1 MNTVDFL
8 KSVLGDEG
16 YSCLITIDLWQQKP
30 VPKHYWFETVE
41 ELVAKA
47 TEVDTFPHNVY
58 FATSTYNEEGS
69 QWGGRS
75 KANVKNIKAF
85 WLDLDC
91 GEGKDF
97 PTQTDAIQALK
108 QFKKDVGLPAPITVN
123 SGNGIHVYWPLTE
136 AVTREEWEPVASKL
150 GQLCREHDFPA
161 DASRTTDAAS
171 ILRLPSTHNYK
182 KDPPLPV
189 DLLGKDLASPIEL
202 SVFVDKL
209 GGIALKLPTLDLG
222 PDALQ
227 EALNENKEFSF
238 GRIMKKT
245 SMGNGCEQLRNIA
258 VNQNEVEEP
267 LWRAGLSITKF
278 CKEGEKAAIAIS
290 SRHTEYDE
298 EFTLKKFDE
307 IKGPYLCARFNEL
320 NPDVCEGCPHWEQ
333 IKTPLI
339 LGQRIKAASGP
350 QIVSE
355 KAANSP
361 SSIKREY
368 VIPEMPK
375 PYFGGENGGV
385 YVRVKEDD
393 ELIDKVI
400 YRHTFY
406 VSRRLYDQEQG
417 ELVVFRLHLPQDG
430 VREFTVPLT
439 VVTAP
444 NEFRKAM
451 SKEGVTAI
459 SSQETNVLMSYT
471 NKWISELQQT
481 VKADEAHRQFGWV
494 DDEMTGFVLGD
505 KLIRPDK
512 VQYNPASPSTSS
524 LFHAFGEKGTR
535 ERHLE
540 MIDFYNKP
548 DEGWLLH
555 QFNVCAGFGSVL
567 MPFTG
572 MNSLAIHLTGGSGIG
587 KTTAQAMGLAAW
599 GDPWAIMNRA
609 IGSED
614 TLNSFMNRCEVLK
627 NIPPVVDELTS
638 ISGEFA
644 SGYLYQMTG
653 GRQKNRLAQSGNI
666 ERVRGK
672 PWELLSLSS
681 ANSSMWDAVTGYKA
695 DAEAELLRLLEI
707 SVSDMELSTEDKKIT
722 DKLFEEVKVNYG
734 WLGIEFVQWVMNN
747 KEETRTILD
756 AVRVRLDQAA
766 GLTSKHRFWSA
777 GVAAVL
783 TAAIILRKKLSITKY
798 NTSNI
803 FDWSVKQLILAK
815 ARMGDAKSDTNEL
828 LGRYIAE
835 KWNNILW
842 INDTESSDGDLSN
855 ISSLVP
861 PAEKDPRSFIVARY
875 ETTSEKLYLLPTPLK
890 DWCVKNQINY
900 SELLTKLKNKFQA
913 KSEQKRIFADT
924 YMGKTP
930 SVKTWSIKYTLD
942 GEDGVKN

>member
-1 MNTVDFL
+1 MDTKTFL
-8 KSVLGDEG
+8 ESVLSDEG
-16 YSCLITIDLWQQKP
+16 HPCLITIDLTQKSSS
-30 VPKHYWFETVE
+30 PKHYWFKNID
-41 ELVAKA
+41 ELIAKA
-47 TEVDTFPHNVY
+47 TQVDTFPHNVY

-69 QWGGRS
+69 QWAGRT

-91 GEGKDF
+91 GEGKEF
-97 PTQTDAIQALK
+97 PTQADAIRELQT
-108 QFKKDVGLPAPITVN
+108 FKKSLGLPAPITVN
-123 SGNGIHVYWPLTE
+123 SGNGIHVYWPLAE
-136 AVTREEWEPVASKL
+136 AITREEWEPVASKL
-150 GQLCREHDFPA
+150 GQLCREHNFPA

-171 ILRLPSTHNYK
+171 ILRLPNTNNYK

-189 DLLGKDLASPIEL
+189 ALLGKDMATPVDLSEFIE
-202 SVFVDKL
+202 KL
-209 GGIALKLPTLDLG
+209 GGITPKLPALDLG

-238 GRIMKKT
+238 GRIMRKT
-245 SMGNGCEQLRNIA
+245 SEGNGCEQLKHITIH
-258 VNQNEVEEP
+258 QNSVDEP

-278 CKEGEKAAIAIS
+278 CKEGEKAAIKIS
-290 SRHTEYDE
+290 ERHDSYDE
-298 EFTLKKFDE
+298 EFMLKKFNE
-307 IKGPYLCARFNEL
+307 IKGPYLCAKFNEL

-333 IKTPLI
+333 IKTPLV

-355 KAANSP
+355 KAANSA
-361 SSIKREY
+361 SNVKREY
-368 VIPEMPK
+368 TIPEMPK
-375 PYFGGENGGV
+375 PYFGGEHGGI
-385 YVRVKEDD
+385 YVRVRDGDD
-393 ELIDKVI
+393 LVDKMI

-439 VVTAP
+439 VITAP

-459 SSQETNVLMSYT
+459 NPAETTTLMSYT

-512 VQYNPASPSTSS
+512 VEYNPASPSTSS
-524 LFHAFGEKGTR
+524 LFHAFGEKGSR
-535 ERHLE
+535 ERHIE
-540 MIDFYNKP
+540 MINFYNKP
-548 DEGWLLH
+548 DENWCLH

-587 KTTAQAMGLAAW
+587 KTTAQCMGLAAW
-599 GDPWAIMNRA
+599 GDPWIIMNRS

-627 NIPPVVDELTS
+627 NIPPVVDEMTKVT
-638 ISGEFA
+638 GEFA

-707 SVSDMELSTEDKKIT
+707 SVPDMQLTTEDKKVT

-747 KEETRTILD
+747 KEETRATLD
-756 AVRVRLDQAA
+756 AVRVRLDEAA

-777 GVAAVL
+777 GVAAVI
-783 TAAIILRKKLSITKY
+783 TAAIILKKKLKITQY
-798 NTSNI
+798 NTGNI
-803 FDWSVKQLILAK
+803 FDWAVKQLILAK
-815 ARMGDAKSDTNEL
+815 ARMGEAKSGTNEL
-828 LGRYIAE
+828 LGRYLAE

-842 INDTESSDGDLSN
+842 INDTEDNDGELSN

-900 SELLTKLKNKFQA
+900 SDFLSRLKNKFHA

-930 SVKTWSIKYTLD
+930 SVKTWSITYSMD
-942 GEDGVKN
+942 NEDGVET